1 MDAYQQYCMR
11 TASVLKNVQIKNF
24 RLEPNFKLD
33 SVIQDFEAS
42 IGLDD
47 LVDIREC
54 PSYIAFV
61 SMIGGFTNFEDNG
74 YQILNKT
81 YKKELKYASGNLM
94 QIQLRQMVDD
104 SVKTLTNFFKG
115 FKTFEQLKKKQPTF
129 KPERKYKQHKVPIEN
144 FDKKKEQPLDKKM
157 TGISRSNKRLNEQLR
172 KRQEKSNDP
181 VRREQKMLYCT
192 TPEEQPDLVWPDFMD
207 LQDLVNPI
215 FHLELLLGNEDIKE
229 FDEMDENEKITLNF
243 YRTNMMF
250 NKSDESILKGFEDY
264 YFELVECYS
273 SFLRPEFCKI
283 IV

>member
-1 MDAYQQYCMR
+1 
-11 TASVLKNVQIKNF
+11 
-24 RLEPNFKLD
+24 
-33 SVIQDFEAS
+33 
-42 IGLDD
+42 
-47 LVDIREC
+47 
-54 PSYIAFV
+54 
-61 SMIGGFTNFEDNG
+61 
-74 YQILNKT
+74 
-81 YKKELKYASGNLM
+81 
-94 QIQLRQMVDD
+94 
-104 SVKTLTNFFKG
+104 
-115 FKTFEQLKKKQPTF
+115 
-129 KPERKYKQHKVPIEN
+129 VPIEN

-283 IV
+283 IVQPLEA